1 MDELRTMPSFT
12 SKGTKGLPS
21 VAMSSKVWSST
32 DIRRGQNKKPALTIR
47 KRYRKPAWTLKTA
60 LGSVKTP
67 VGSSARPDK
76 INKRVET
83 KRSKKKVFFT
93 RKKSKGS
100 LPTFSVRK
108 KKKTLCEGG
117 AHLLSLT
124 ALPLPTLYWIKYSFP
139 TAKSTWR
146 SLLLYT
152 GIEPARLSLDAST
165 RLSTPNLNF
174 CLITSEN
181 VSTYNPNTSVLSTCQ
196 CMVVLI

>member
-1 MDELRTMPSFT
+1 MPSFT

-83 KRSKKKVFFT
+83 KQSKKKVFFT

-108 KKKTLCEGG
+108 KTLYVR
-117 AHLLSLT
+117 AVPISYPSLLYLSQPFIESSIHFPQLSRQGEVCCST
-124 ALPLPTLYWIKYSFP
+124 RVSNLRASVWMPALGYPLPIWIS
-139 TAKSTWR
+139 A
-146 SLLLYT
+146 
-152 GIEPARLSLDAST
+152 
-165 RLSTPNLNF
+165 
-174 CLITSEN
+174 
-181 VSTYNPNTSVLSTCQ
+181 
-196 CMVVLI
+196 